1 QRLFFDME
9 NFCKYATEEDRI
21 VVQRHMDSYKYSHVV
36 YAIWCFLTCLF
47 VVSGPLYSPQMFPT
61 LAIYPFPVEYQPMKS
76 IIFFHQI
83 LVGCQATAGMA
94 IDAQIA
100 LLLRYATVRFEI
112 LAIQLRKAKSG
123 QDLNACIREHVKLLW
138 YTKSVY
144 KSVRFIA
151 LATVA
156 TTHIAVIFGSLNL
169 VTSNKT
175 AAAAYETNWFEE
187 NVDIQRKIR
196 FIILRSHR
204 LEAIEISGIM
214 PKITLSYYASVGTPR
229 KRNPVQGRP
238 IEDYVYPRPTN
249 PRPFS
254 PCATMFD
261 QVSPEKVINFT
272 RVCVALSFC
281 WPLPTTATRS
291 ELRRFK
297 FVRSILA
304 LNAIALMSALLYS
317 LYGYYDDPAN
327 FAQAACLMTAITH
340 ALMQICFGITQY
352 EHLQWLIEEITAYCE
367 EAKTNE
373 RQILQR
379 YVDRYSMFYGI
390 SAIWFYLTAVMVVV
404 GTLFISQPFPT
415 KAEYP
420 FPVDY
425 EPVRSIIFFSQALAG
440 FQCAAHISFN
450 IFVAMLLFFA
460 VARYEILMMEL
471 QNVTRFVD
479 LTNCLRK
486 YSHAKVYA
494 QEVANCAWYVVATT
508 VSVSTVALVV
518 GGVNFFGHQPLTVKL
533 QYVCILGTGLLEVF
547 MCALPADHL
556 LDMSQK
562 ALHSVYEGR
571 WYEQD
576 VKLQKTVLYTLT
588 YRNPVAVRI
597 KCIVPVLSLKF
608 FGSWLIEEMIA
619 YCEKAKTNERQV
631 LQSYIDRYSMFY
643 FLVAIW
649 FYMTAV
655 MVFVGAYLLN
665 QPFPTKAEYPF
676 PVDHQPVKSIIFLMQ
691 TVIAFQ
697 CSAHV
702 CVNVFVGMLLF
713 FSVARYEI
721 LMLELQKVTRFVDL
735 TNCLRKYSHAKIYA
749 QEVANCAWYVV
760 ATTVS
765 MSAAALV
772 LSGLNCFGNQPL
784 SVKVQFV
791 GILGTVLLE
800 VFISALPADH
810 LRDMSL
816 KSLHS
821 VYEGRWFEQDVKL
834 QKTVLYTLTYQNPVE
849 IRINCI
855 VPILSLNYFCSF
867 VSNAFSFFTAL
878 RVIMSDED
886 GEL

>member
-1 QRLFFDME
+1 
-9 NFCKYATEEDRI
+9 
-21 VVQRHMDSYKYSHVV
+21 
-36 YAIWCFLTCLF
+36 
-47 VVSGPLYSPQMFPT
+47 
-61 LAIYPFPVEYQPMKS
+61 
-76 IIFFHQI
+76 
-83 LVGCQATAGMA
+83 
-94 IDAQIA
+94 
-100 LLLRYATVRFEI
+100 
-112 LAIQLRKAKSG
+112 
-123 QDLNACIREHVKLLW
+123 
-138 YTKSVY
+138 
-144 KSVRFIA
+144 
-151 LATVA
+151 
-156 TTHIAVIFGSLNL
+156 
-169 VTSNKT
+169 
-175 AAAAYETNWFEE
+175 
-187 NVDIQRKIR
+187 
-196 FIILRSHR
+196 
-204 LEAIEISGIM
+204 
-214 PKITLSYYASVGTPR
+214 
-229 KRNPVQGRP
+229 
-238 IEDYVYPRPTN
+238 
-249 PRPFS
+249 
-254 PCATMFD
+254 MFD

-608 FGSWLIEEMIA
+608 FGSFVSNAFSFCTALRVIMSDEDGEFPGATMFDQLSPEKVMKFTRICVALSFCWPLPTTATRSEHRRFKFVRSILALNATVHMLALLYSLYLNYGDRANSAQTACLASTVGHVLMQICFGITQYEQLQWLIEEMIA